1 MKMASLRFEIKGEM
15 MFSELIQL
23 SFDKIMQTRS
33 YTVIVLSAPEKKFAI
48 YTEPGIGKTLQLFLT
63 DVESPRPLTHDLID
77 KIFEGMDVR
86 VKQVVINDVQDTIY
100 FARLFLEQ
108 DLGTLR
114 HILEIDG
121 RPSDC
126 LTLALMNNAPVYC
139 TREVLDKVVAV
150 EE

>member
-1 MKMASLRFEIKGEM
+1 ML
-15 MFSELIQL
+15 SELVQL

-33 YTVIVLSAPEKKFAI
+33 YTVVILGTQGKRFAI
-48 YTEPGIGKTLQLFLT
+48 YTDPSIGRTLQLFLT
-63 DVESPRPLTHDLID
+63 DAEKPRPLTHDLIVM
-77 KIFEGMDVR
+77 ILEGLNIR

-108 DLGTLR
+108 ENGEIR
-114 HILEIDG
+114 HIVEIDA

-126 LTLALMNNAPVYC
+126 ITLALMTNAPVYC
-139 TREVLDKVVAV
+139 TQEVLSKVIPV